1 MTVAHDSNGQGPAAV
16 ADTMAADAAPAV
28 APLAMAGVPTVSRPR
43 RRLAPRQ
50 WFRLALLGVLLVLLG
65 AAAGFGTA
73 ALTTPV
79 YAARADVLYLLT
91 REQPTGFLREDR
103 SLSTQLVLF
112 KSRQVLQP
120 VADDWRRPI
129 DDVTRAITA
138 AVLQESEDIQV
149 EFVDTDPDRA
159 QKMLQAIV
167 LRYLEVSNNDE
178 RGDLRNYLD
187 GQLREVLALESQV
200 RSEGQ
205 IRAAEMGPLVDR
217 EQWLRRQLD
226 ELRLSDLAGPR
237 ARVLVAPYVDSEPI
251 RPQPLVAAGSGALAG
266 TVVALLAVA
275 VVARRLTRP

>member
-1 MTVAHDSNGQGPAAV
+1 MTVALDSNGQGPAAA
-16 ADTMAADAAPAV
+16 ADTVAANAISVAAPF
-28 APLAMAGVPTVSRPR
+28 AMAGMPTAAPR
-43 RRLAPRQ
+43 RRLSRRQ
-50 WFRLALLGVLLVLLG
+50 WIRLALFSVLLVLLG
-65 AAAGFGTA
+65 AAGGFGTA

-79 YAARADVLYLLT
+79 YAAHADVLYLLT
-91 REQPTGFLREDR
+91 REQATGFLREDR

-112 KSRQVLQP
+112 KSRTVLQP
-120 VADDWRRPI
+120 VADDWRKPI
-129 DDVTRAITA
+129 DDVTKAVTT

-149 EFVDTDPDRA
+149 EFVDTDPVRA
-159 QKMLQAIV
+159 QKMLEAIV

-205 IRAAEMGPLVDR
+205 IRAAAMGPLVDR

-266 TVVALLAVA
+266 IVVALLAAA
-275 VVARRLTRP
+275 VIARRLTRP